1 MKNIVRY
8 QMKRKNESCFSGRSN
23 FGIVNVNMKKLWQSI
38 LDWRIFSSFWRN
50 HIWYEHVSS
59 RLRPRNKW
67 LTTQIPRT
75 WVDKD
80 TILEIVVLESLKHY
94 CDVDGEDC
102 FHIID
107 TECES
112 QREFY
117 GEVKRQYEL
126 TTQKLVTMQKELD
139 AAWEAVPHRTLA
151 DINKSTKDDYEQMY
165 GKIDRLEKEI
175 YDLQTEI
182 MVWVVKNRNGLWT

>member
-1 MKNIVRY
+1 
-8 QMKRKNESCFSGRSN
+8 
-23 FGIVNVNMKKLWQSI
+23 MKKLWQSI
-38 LDWRIFSSFWRN
+38 LDWRIFSHFWRDR
-50 HIWYEHVSS
+50 IWYEHVSS

-67 LTTQIPRT
+67 LVKKIPRT

-80 TILEIVVLESLKHY
+80 TLLEIVVLESLKHY

-102 FHIID
+102 FNVID

-117 GEVKRQYEL
+117 GEVRRHYEL
-126 TTQKLVTMQKELD
+126 ATQKLVALQKELD
-139 AAWEAVPHRTLA
+139 AEWDHVPHRTLA
-151 DINKSTKDDYEQMY
+151 DINKSTKDDYEKLY
-165 GKIDRLEKEI
+165 GKINRLEQEI